1 MQGLG
6 DGVKFVSLHH
16 HSTYSFMDG
25 FGQPVTHINRSA
37 ELGMSAQALTEH
49 GNVSSH
55 PSLEK
60 AANAAGIKPI
70 FGLEAYTELKP
81 RSPKKFHL
89 TILAMNLTGYR
100 NLMEIVTR
108 SWAEGFYRWPSVRG
122 DMLREHN
129 EGLIV
134 LSGCSDSA
142 LACALLG
149 GKSIPPEKASYE
161 RAVRQANLF
170 KEFLGD
176 RFYLECQMFP
186 ELPRTHLINM
196 AYERM
201 SAELGIPLV
210 GTADVHYPYPD
221 DNEMQVILHAAGRG
235 NNSAATQVESW
246 EYDIRLTH
254 PVSDAQVLERLRGT
268 RLSKA
273 AAGRALAA
281 TAEIADR
288 CSVVLPKAELL
299 QYPIAEE
306 FPGKTAS
313 EVMWDWLR
321 HGWHYRKS
329 QGNEFLDKR
338 KDEYVARLK
347 HEMKLIEGKDFLDY
361 FLVTSDV
368 VRFAKNQH
376 IPVGPAR
383 GSAAASLVCYLLRIT
398 EIDPMQYPLMYF
410 ERFIAP
416 DREDTPDI
424 DLDFDDERRSEV
436 REYLVRKYGEHRVGN
451 IGTFT
456 KYKGKNSIDDVA
468 RVYRIPAYVA
478 KVPKDMIIERSGGD
492 SRQDAALMDTVK
504 AFPKAKE
511 VFDANPDLYK
521 AIRLEGN
528 LRGMSTHAAGI
539 VVSNTAMSDVCAMY
553 TRENARGELLTAV
566 SANKKDAE
574 YLGLLKMDFL
584 GLATMGMLRYALDYA
599 GMTLEELYRVPVTDQ
614 ETIDAFRRNDVVG
627 IFQFEGRAT
636 RLVNREVKPDLFLE
650 LSDINGLSRPGP
662 LFSGTT
668 AEYIRVKHGQV
679 NATRFHPIIDAITA
693 PTKGQVIYQEQVLK
707 ALSDFGGLSV
717 KRVHEIRRII
727 SLKLGEAQ
735 FNTSSQEFIETAV
748 AMHGVTPETATAV
761 WGRLV
766 TSASYS
772 FNIAHCISY
781 AMLAFWCMYM
791 KVHYPTAF
799 YAAQLRKV
807 SDDKWGR
814 LIKDAEKHGVKI
826 NGVTPGVSEIQ
837 WRPTDDGEVVAG
849 WQQLVGVG
857 NAKARDIINYHDSEV
872 AAGNP
877 GIKSARDL
885 INVKNIGAKGIEKF
899 AQQIDSDDPFGLLK
913 IKHSLDTIREAI
925 DEGEIPLRRPTH
937 KSDDLLDVV
946 GGKTIRG
953 VFMVK
958 LIEYKDAIEDERA
971 RSGREIEDIKK
982 TMEQPDKVTSAT
994 LHCYDDGDEDVY
1006 VRVHRMAFPRFKE
1019 ALESITLNHDVIYT
1033 MARKSKGGFGS
1044 SVYVK
1049 TLHVIDPDDDE

>member
-1 MQGLG
+1 
-6 DGVKFVSLHH
+6 
-16 HSTYSFMDG
+16 MDG
-25 FGQPVTHINRSA
+25 FGQPETHVKRTA

-60 AANAAGIKPI
+60 AANKYGIKPI

-81 RSPKKFHL
+81 RSPRKFHL
-89 TILAMNLTGYR
+89 TILAMNQVGYR
-100 NLMEIVTR
+100 NLMRIVSR

-122 DMLREHN
+122 DMLRENH

-149 GKSIPPEKASYE
+149 GKSILPEKASWE
-161 RAVRQANLF
+161 RAVRQASMF

-186 ELPRTHLINM
+186 ELPRTLLINS
-196 AYERM
+196 AYEKM
-201 SAELGIPLV
+201 SKELGIPLV

-235 NNSAATQVESW
+235 NNSAAAQVSSW

-268 RLSKA
+268 TLSKKA
-273 AAGRALAA
+273 SDAALAA
-281 TAEIADR
+281 SAEIASR
-288 CSVVLPKAELL
+288 CDVVLPKAELL
-299 QYPIAEE
+299 RYPIAEE

-321 HGWHYRKS
+321 EGWRYRVA
-329 QGNEFLDKR
+329 QGNKFIE
-338 KDEYVARLK
+338 KDRAGYVARLK
-347 HEMKLIEGKDFLDY
+347 YEMKLIEGKGFLDY
-361 FLVTSDV
+361 FLVTSDM
-368 VRFAKNQH
+368 VRFAKDAA

-436 REYLVRKYGEHRVGN
+436 RAYLVKKYGEHRVGN

-468 RVYRIPAYVA
+468 RVYRIPAYETKPA
-478 KVPKDMIIERSGGD
+478 KDMIIERSGGD
-492 SRQDAALMDTVK
+492 SRQDAALSDTID

-511 VFDANPDLYK
+511 IFEKHKDLYK
-521 AIRLEGN
+521 AMRLEGN

-539 VVSNTAMSDVCAMY
+539 VVSNTAMSDICAMY
-553 TRENARGELLTAV
+553 TRETAKGEILTAV

-574 YLGLLKMDFL
+574 YLGLLKMDVL
-584 GLATMGMLRYALDYA
+584 GLSTMGMLRYALNYA
-599 GMTLEELYRVPVTDQ
+599 GMTLEELYRVPVTD
-614 ETIDAFRRNDVVG
+614 EATIDAFRRNDVVG

-668 AEYIRVKHGQV
+668 AEYIRVKRGEV
-679 NATRFHPIIDAITA
+679 KPTRFHPLIDEITA
-693 PTKGQVIYQEQVLK
+693 PTKGQVIYQEQVLR
-707 ALSDFGGLSV
+707 ALAEFGGLSV

-735 FNTSSQEFIETAV
+735 FNTSSEEFIETAISL
-748 AMHGVTPETATAV
+748 HGVSRDVATKV

-781 AMLAFWCMYM
+781 AMLAFWCMFM
-791 KVHYPTAF
+791 KTHFPTAF

-807 SDDKWGR
+807 DEDKWGR
-814 LIKDAEKHGVKI
+814 LIKDAEKHGIKVR
-826 NGVTPGVSEIQ
+826 GVTPGESEVQ
-837 WRPTDDGEVVAG
+837 WKPVGEGDLVAG
-849 WQQLVGVG
+849 WKQLMGIGVKTAEAIIG
-857 NAKARDIINYHDSEV
+857 YQDNEISEGRSGITKAD
-872 AAGNP
+872 
-877 GIKSARDL
+877 DL
-885 INVKNIGAKGIEKF
+885 IKVKGIGEKSIEKF
-899 AQQIDSDDPFGLLK
+899 RTQIDSDDPFGLLK
-913 IKHSLDTIREAI
+913 IKHSLDAVREAI
-925 DEGEIPLRRPTH
+925 DEGELPLRRPTH
-937 KSDDLLDVV
+937 NSDELLDAVAGRTV
-946 GGKTIRG
+946 RFIG
-953 VFMVK
+953 MVK

-971 RSGREIEDIKK
+971 RSGREIDDIRA

-994 LHCYDDGDEDVY
+994 LHCYDDADEDVY
-1006 VRVHRMAFPRFKE
+1006 VRIHRFVFPRFKE
-1019 ALESITLNHDVIYT
+1019 ALEQITLNHDVIYT
-1033 MARKSKGGFGS
+1033 IARRSRGGFGS
-1044 SVYVK
+1044 SIYVK
-1049 TLHVIDPDDDE
+1049 TLHILDPDED